1 MKDFSDAT
9 LLSAYFARGC
19 EDSFREIVF
28 RYGGLARSTASRIL
42 GNGPDA
48 EDAAQA
54 AFIALALKGKKV
66 DASRGLGAWLH
77 RVTQR
82 TALDIQKSFA
92 RRKIREEEAVGR
104 NEPEKNDSVLQEMDR
119 AIGELP
125 EKLRRTVVA
134 HYLEGRS
141 VEEIANGENC
151 SASGI
156 SMRLTRARELL
167 KRRLGA
173 ASVVALGL
181 LVASRSS
188 LEAVETTLSTIRI
201 LSIAR
206 SSAGLPLAAVARS
219 ALRPT
224 WRELSGSVLA
234 GAGFAVVLTG
244 AAFSLSHSSASD
256 QHWESLRRPA
266 SIPSQRSTAPSP
278 VSAVVDHP
286 LIQAIKRNPPWNDS
300 RQFTDVL
307 NRYRDG
313 INTIR
318 DAGGLTALHWALK
331 KNADDF
337 AALLLQRGADP
348 HLQDFAG
355 RTPVWYAVDSK
366 STWSLF
372 SLILRGAD
380 LNKAD
385 SSGCT
390 PLACAVAAHD
400 LRHAEILLWAG
411 ADPATAGPASGEMAA
426 LLADYAHPGM
436 PLASVAASG
445 PPEFVKNPVH
455 VAARRG
461 DFPMLEK
468 MLMQGPGVNVRDERG
483 RTPLHEA
490 IAAAQPE
497 VVFYLLMMGADV
509 NALDDKG
516 RSPLS
521 YTMGWLGGGL
531 DAMRRFLL
539 AKGANPAA
547 FREDGHTETTWSVV
561 RDNDHGLQ
569 WLLWMG
575 VDARQRTKHGTP
587 FEIAVREGNQRIIDL
602 LRRNGVDGPTRLSD
616 DPVWLL
622 HNAAKRGD
630 IATLD
635 EALAAGVPVDEP
647 NENGD
652 SAFMLTIYK
661 RNIPAARHLLKYG
674 PDLNFR
680 NEKNGTSPLF
690 ATVIWDYQEMT
701 EFREQLL
708 EAGADPNVYSK
719 SGITPLMRAL
729 WHTPTAPLRQ
739 LIEYGADLNAR
750 DAQGRTVLRRAID
763 EGKMETADFLRLQ
776 GAVE

>member
-1 MKDFSDAT
+1 MKEFSDAA
-9 LLSAYFARGC
+9 LLSAYFAKGC

-28 RYGGLARSTASRIL
+28 RYGGLTRSTAARIL
-42 GNGPDA
+42 GVGPDA

-54 AFIALALKGKKV
+54 AFIALAMKGRKV

-82 TALDIQKSFA
+82 SALDIQKSFA
-92 RRKIREEEAVGR
+92 RRKIREEEAVERDVPG
-104 NEPEKNDSVLQEMDR
+104 KKDSVLQEMDR

-125 EKLRRTVVA
+125 EKLRRTIVA

-151 SASGI
+151 SASAI
-156 SMRLTRARELL
+156 SMRLTRAREVL

-173 ASVVALGL
+173 ASVAALGL
-181 LVASRSS
+181 LMASRSS

-206 SSAGLPLAAVARS
+206 SSAGLPLAAVAKS

-224 WRELSGSVLA
+224 WREFSGSLLA
-234 GAGFAVVLTG
+234 GAGFAVVLIG

-256 QHWESLRRPA
+256 QHLVSHRRPA
-266 SIPSQRSTAPSP
+266 PTPSQHVRMPSP
-278 VSAVVDHP
+278 VPAVVDHP
-286 LIQAIKRNPPWNDS
+286 LIQAIKRNPPWDDS
-300 RQFTDVL
+300 RSFTNVL
-307 NRYRDG
+307 DQYRDG

-318 DAGGLTALHWALK
+318 DANGLTALHWALK
-331 KNADDF
+331 KNAENF
-337 AALLLQRGADP
+337 ASLLLLRGADP
-348 HLQDFAG
+348 DLQDFAG
-355 RTPVWYAVDSK
+355 HTPVWYAVDSK

-372 SLILRGAD
+372 SLILRGANI
-380 LNKAD
+380 NKAD
-385 SSGCT
+385 SSGCS
-390 PLACAVAAHD
+390 PLACAVEAHD

-411 ADPATAGPASGEMAA
+411 ADPSTAGPASGEMAA
-426 LLADYAHPGM
+426 LLADYSHPGM
-436 PLASVAASG
+436 PLAAVASSG

-468 MLMQGPGVNVRDERG
+468 MLTQGPGVNVRDENG

-516 RSPLS
+516 ESPFGA
-521 YTMGWLGGGL
+521 TMGWFGGGL

-539 AKGANPAA
+539 IRGANPRAV
-547 FREDGHTETTWSVV
+547 RNDGHTETTWAVL
-561 RDNDHGLQ
+561 RDNEHGLQ

-575 VDARQRTKHGTP
+575 VDARQRTRHGTP
-587 FEIAVREGNQRIIDL
+587 FEIAVKEGNQRIIDI

-616 DPVWLL
+616 DPIWLL
-622 HNAAKRGD
+622 HNGAKRGD
-630 IATLD
+630 ITFLD
-635 EALAAGVPVDEP
+635 EALDAGAPVDQP
-647 NENGD
+647 DENGN
-652 SAFMLTIYK
+652 SALMLSIYK
-661 RNIPAARHLLKYG
+661 RNVATARHLLARG
-674 PDLNFR
+674 ASLDFI
-680 NEKNGTSPLF
+680 NEKNGGTPLY
-690 ATVIWDYQEMT
+690 ATMGWDYGEMT
-701 EFREQLL
+701 DFRRELL
-708 EAGADPNVYSK
+708 EAGADPNIHVK
-719 SGITPLMRAL
+719 SGLTPLMRAL
-729 WHTPTAPLRQ
+729 WHTPGTPLKQ

-750 DAQGRTVLRRAID
+750 DAQGRTILRRAMD

-776 GAVE
+776 GAAE